1 MVYNVFFKHI
11 CILVMAEG
19 GYDPTDPTTDKTP
32 LIPGTGDDDDDDT
45 GIDWNTPV
53 DPEPETDKRNPFEPT
68 ASSTPA
74 DSEHLPMTRLPPEK
88 QGFNPGI
95 TIHDSM
101 MRIELE
107 DEFPNL
113 SSTEL
118 EFRYKTA
125 PKSGG
130 AVIEVKY
137 YTSDKWYRLYTLS
150 KGNDQKTLDTALPK
164 QITQALGPSAEEI
177 ETRLNAQAETSF
189 TTPPDS
195 IPSVAEVAF
204 ADEEENERSIARVK
218 RFIQDKFP
226 NVDFHKLGPIGLGK
240 KIENR
245 FNFVKIG
252 EKGGETRIIK
262 PDNSDLLKSF
272 VASNKKALG
281 ESAEELVAKKSQE
294 EKDLRLRLLKEER
307 QLKDKEKQTVLEQ
320 KAAENVRNLTRR
332 IEQTRARREEL
343 ETEHGSTLEQQNEI
357 DRLKQLERNL
367 KADLENERVELKQ
380 LQKRQ
385 HKTLKEAKRSVGKLK
400 QEIYAAA
407 KERNELELGL
417 NRTKPLNELDE
428 RYETLRRENEADRR
442 IVDDDNAT
450 SNDKQAAT
458 ERIIEREEE
467 MERLG
472 PQIQEREE
480 ALPLRERVKNI
491 FKKYGWTLQAVA
503 LAVGIVLSALALA
516 ATNGLKAG
524 TKALGNGPKAIGQ
537 KLGSLLPGLIG
548 SIVSH
553 IFKAAGSVLSFLG
566 EHAWLLI
573 LAVVA
578 FFMERLLKKRK
589 SK

>member
-1 MVYNVFFKHI
+1 
-11 CILVMAEG
+11 MAEG
-19 GYDPTDPTTDKTP
+19 GYDPTDDKTP
-32 LIPGTGDDDDDDT
+32 LIPDT
-45 GIDWNTPV
+45 GMMMMVMITPGADVNWNTPV
-53 DPEPETDKRNPFEPT
+53 DPEDSDRTQPFEPGAT
-68 ASSTPA
+68 STPT
-74 DSEHLPMTRLPPEK
+74 DVESIPMTDRTKLPQE
-88 QGFNPGI
+88 
-95 TIHDSM
+95 
-101 MRIELE
+101 R
-107 DEFPNL
+107 
-113 SSTEL
+113 
-118 EFRYKTA
+118 
-125 PKSGG
+125 
-130 AVIEVKY
+130 
-137 YTSDKWYRLYTLS
+137 
-150 KGNDQKTLDTALPK
+150 
-164 QITQALGPSAEEI
+164 GPR
-177 ETRLNAQAETSF
+177 TAETSF
-189 TTPPDS
+189 TTEDEPTAPPDS
-195 IPSVAEVAF
+195 IPTVNVVDF
-204 ADEEENERSIARVK
+204 VDEEEQERRIARVR

-226 NVDFHKLGPIGLGK
+226 KVDFHKLGPIGLGK
-240 KIENR
+240 RAENR
-245 FNFVKIG
+245 FSFVKFG
-252 EKGGETRIIK
+252 PKGGEERIIK
-262 PDNSDLLKSF
+262 ADNSDLLKSF
-272 VASNKKALG
+272 VDSNKKALG
-281 ESAEELVAKKSQE
+281 ESAEELAAKKTQE
-294 EKDLRLRLLKEER
+294 EKDLRLRLLEEER
-307 QLKDKEKQTVLEQ
+307 QLKDKEQQTALEQ

-332 IEQTRARREEL
+332 IEQTQARREEL

-367 KADLENERVELKQ
+367 SADLQNERVELKQ

-385 HKTLKEAKRSVGKLK
+385 DKTLKETRQRVGKLK

-407 KERNELELGL
+407 KERDELELGL

-450 SNDKQAAT
+450 SSDKQAAT

-516 ATNGLKAG
+516 ATNALKAG
-524 TKALGNGPKAIGQ
+524 TKALGNGLKAIGQ

-548 SIVSH
+548 SIVSY

-578 FFMERLLKKRK
+578 FFMERMLKRK
-589 SK
+589 RK

>member
-1 MVYNVFFKHI
+1 
-11 CILVMAEG
+11 MAEG

-32 LIPGTGDDDDDDT
+32 LIPDTGDDDDDT
-45 GIDWNTPV
+45 AIDWNKIEWNTPV
-53 DPEPETDKRNPFEPT
+53 DSADPDRTQPFEPG
-68 ASSTPA
+68 AASTPA
-74 DSEHLPMTRLPPEK
+74 GGESIPMTTRTSLPQEREPR
-88 QGFNPGI
+88 
-95 TIHDSM
+95 T
-101 MRIELE
+101 
-107 DEFPNL
+107 
-113 SSTEL
+113 
-118 EFRYKTA
+118 
-125 PKSGG
+125 
-130 AVIEVKY
+130 
-137 YTSDKWYRLYTLS
+137 
-150 KGNDQKTLDTALPK
+150 
-164 QITQALGPSAEEI
+164 
-177 ETRLNAQAETSF
+177 AETSF

-195 IPSVAEVAF
+195 NSTVNVVDF
-204 ADEEENERSIARVK
+204 VDEEENERSIARVK

-226 NVDFHKLGPIGLGK
+226 KVDFHKLGPIGLGK
-240 KIENR
+240 RIENR
-245 FNFVKIG
+245 LRFVKFG
-252 EKGGETRIIK
+252 PKGGEERIIK
-262 PDNSDLLKSF
+262 ADNSDLLKSF
-272 VASNKKALG
+272 VDSNKKALG
-281 ESAEELVAKKSQE
+281 ERAEELAAKKSQE
-294 EKDLRLRLLKEER
+294 EKDLRLRLLEEEL
-307 QLKDKEKQTVLEQ
+307 QLKDKEQQTALEQ
-320 KAAENVRNLTRR
+320 KAAENVRNLTKR
-332 IEQTRARREEL
+332 IEQTKAKREGL

-367 KADLENERVELKQ
+367 STDLQNERVELKQ

-385 HKTLKEAKRSVGKLK
+385 SKTLKETRQSIGKLK

-407 KERNELELGL
+407 KEREELELGL

-472 PQIQEREE
+472 SQIQEREE
-480 ALPLRERVKNI
+480 ALPLREWVKNI
-491 FKKYGWTLQAVA
+491 FKRYGWTLQAVA

-524 TKALGNGPKAIGQ
+524 MKALGNGLKAIGQ

-548 SIVSH
+548 SIVSY

>member
-1 MVYNVFFKHI
+1 
-11 CILVMAEG
+11 MAEG

-32 LIPGTGDDDDDDT
+32 LIPDTGDDDDPWDK
-45 GIDWNTPV
+45 IDWNTPV
-53 DPEPETDKRNPFEPT
+53 DWDTPVETDRTQPFEPG
-68 ASSTPA
+68 AASTPA
-74 DSEHLPMTRLPPEK
+74 DVESIPMTTRTKLPQE
-88 QGFNPGI
+88 
-95 TIHDSM
+95 
-101 MRIELE
+101 R
-107 DEFPNL
+107 
-113 SSTEL
+113 
-118 EFRYKTA
+118 
-125 PKSGG
+125 
-130 AVIEVKY
+130 
-137 YTSDKWYRLYTLS
+137 
-150 KGNDQKTLDTALPK
+150 
-164 QITQALGPSAEEI
+164 GPH
-177 ETRLNAQAETSF
+177 TAETSF

-195 IPSVAEVAF
+195 IPTVNVVDF
-204 ADEEENERSIARVK
+204 VDEEENERIIARAK
-218 RFIQDKFP
+218 RFIKDKFP

-240 KIENR
+240 RTENK
-245 FNFVKIG
+245 FSFVKFG
-252 EKGGETRIIK
+252 PKGGEVRIVNK
-262 PDNSDLLKSF
+262 DNSDLLKSF
-272 VASNKKALG
+272 VDSNKKALG
-281 ESAEELVAKKSQE
+281 ESAEELEAKKKQE
-294 EKDLRLRLLKEER
+294 EKDLRLRLLKEEQ
-307 QLKDKEKQTVLEQ
+307 QLKDKEQQTVLEQ

-332 IEQTRARREEL
+332 IEQTQARREEL
-343 ETEHGSTLEQQNEI
+343 ETGHGSTLEQQKEI

-367 KADLENERVELKQ
+367 SADLQNEKVELKQ

-385 HKTLKEAKRSVGKLK
+385 DKTLKETRKSVGKLK

-407 KERNELELGL
+407 EERNELELGL

-472 PQIQEREE
+472 PQIQEREQ

-524 TKALGNGPKAIGQ
+524 TKAIGNGLKAIGQ

-548 SIVSH
+548 TIVSY

-578 FFMERLLKKRK
+578 FFMERLLKKRRR
-589 SK
+589 